1 VQAHAYPP
9 ARLPLAALATSAAAL
24 LVFGWLAN
32 QALRG
37 QTAGFDTA
45 VRQAI
50 HAYAAPALTRAMKAF
65 TLAGS
70 ALILIPVG
78 CVAVWRLAS
87 AGRKRAA
94 ALLVISVLGGEVLD
108 QLLKLLFHR
117 PRPEPFFGFREP
129 ITYSFPSGHAITAC
143 SFYLVLAA
151 ILSRRIGSKSARA
164 ALWSFAAILAGAIGF
179 SRVYLGVHYPSDV
192 IAGYAAAAIWIVA
205 LERGY
210 AAWRRRRMG

>member
-1 VQAHAYPP
+1 VG
-9 ARLPLAALATSAAAL
+9 LAAACAAL
-24 LVFGWLAN
+24 LVFGWLAG

-37 QTAGFDTA
+37 QTAGFDAA

-50 HAYAAPALTRAMKAF
+50 PSFASPWLTRAMKAF
-65 TLAGS
+65 TLVGS
-70 ALILIPVG
+70 AFILIPAG
-78 CVAVWRLAS
+78 CVAVWRLAA

-94 ALLVISVLGGEVLD
+94 ALLAISVLGGEVLD

-151 ILSRRIGSKSARA
+151 ILSARVHSRLAKA
-164 ALWSFAAILAGAIGF
+164 ALWAPAAILAAGIGF

-192 IAGYAAAAIWIVA
+192 IAGYAAAVVWIVS
-205 LERGY
+205 LDRGY
-210 AAWRRRRMG
+210 TVWRRRRME